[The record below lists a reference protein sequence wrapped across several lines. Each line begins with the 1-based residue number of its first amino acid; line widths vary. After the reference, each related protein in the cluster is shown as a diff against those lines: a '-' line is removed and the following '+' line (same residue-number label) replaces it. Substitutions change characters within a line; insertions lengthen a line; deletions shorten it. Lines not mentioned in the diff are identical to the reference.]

1 MKVTGV
7 YANMKSSRP
16 IALIGG
22 YDLISKSFYA
32 KIKKIKK
39 NSIFINVNNN
49 KKIKRN
55 GVFNYE
61 IFHLKKILQ
70 TINKYKIVDILFLG
84 KIARPNFSNFK
95 LDGEIDKYMPKLFNS
110 FKKGDGN
117 ILLTVLEIFS
127 SKGYNIISPKD
138 ISESFFFNKDELS
151 SQISSKDKIDIN
163 KSIKLLNDLAKYD
176 NAQAIVTING
186 YIIAIEAAEGTDS
199 LLKRVSSIRKKLNQL
214 ENKAG
219 LLTKIPK
226 KNQSKL
232 IDLPVI
238 GLKTLRL
245 IKKANLNGI
254 VINPKFT
261 IVHNKISFLRFAR
274 DYDLKIY
281 SVLK

>member
-1 MKVTGV
+1 MKVPEV
-7 YANMKSSRP
+7 SVNMKSSRP

-32 KIKKIKK
+32 KIKKIKN

-55 GVFNYE
+55 GVFNHE

-70 TINKYKIVDILFLG
+70 TINKNKIVDILFLG
-84 KIARPNFSNFK
+84 KIDRPNFSNFR

-151 SQISSKDKIDIN
+151 SRISSKDKIDIN
-163 KSIKLLNDLAKYD
+163 KSIKLLNALSKYD

-226 KNQSKL
+226 KNHSKL

-261 IVHNKISFLRFAR
+261 IVHNKKSFLRFAR